1 MCTVLKVIQN
11 VKKYDLFR
19 VKIAHSIHL
28 FFWGKADLQELYLIL
43 SILKKNYPVI
53 PNFKFAF
60 AIIFYLFY
68 LHLQAFLVYK
78 TNTLYLLSS

>member
-28 FFWGKADLQELYLIL
+28 FFGGKADLQELYLIL
-43 SILKKNYPVI
+43 SILKK
-53 PNFKFAF
+53 
-60 AIIFYLFY
+60 IIQSFLISN
-68 LHLQAFLVYK
+68 LHLQYFLSVPSSPSG
-78 TNTLYLLSS
+78 LLGLQN